1 MHNFKKA
8 LSAAF
13 AVLVVACGSGDP
25 VNGTWNQPNG
35 SISIPQALGGGTV
48 ASNNTLVFDD
58 SVSPASFKL
67 TMDLSFMGLTDT
79 LEAHGT
85 YSDQNNAVAFQ
96 FTGFDIPAG
105 SMDSAAVDSSG
116 NQCVTLNQLAG
127 AVVCFQAQQSDSY
140 QVSNET
146 LTIGI
151 VNEIVGG
158 PMGPTTLTLTKSQ

>member
-1 MHNFKKA
+1 MHNFQKA
-8 LSAAF
+8 LGSAL
-13 AVLVVACGSGDP
+13 AVLVVACGSGDS
-25 VNGTWNQPNG
+25 VNGTWKQPNG

-48 ASNNTLVFDD
+48 ASSNTLVFDG
-58 SVSPASFKL
+58 ASFTL
-67 TMDLSFMGLTDT
+67 TMDLSFSGLTDT

-85 YSDQNNAVAFQ
+85 YSDNGSAVAFE

-105 SMDSAAVDSSG
+105 SMDSSAVDSSG
-116 NQCVTLNQLAG
+116 NQCVTLAELAG
-127 AVVCFQAQQSDSY
+127 AVVCFEAQQSDTY
-140 QVSNET
+140 QISNDI